1 MHDEGGPGREWIGRR
16 RAPGRFPVW
25 WLVAAV
31 AAVVILG
38 AAVAVYAA
46 TSGRRS
52 GTAALS
58 PGPSGSSTQSASR
71 SPSPGT
77 SPAPDACVASTVA
90 AMPIEA
96 QAGQLLMIGTP
107 VGDPTSIADEVRAY
121 RLGGVFLAGRG
132 SPSAAALAQTVRQLQ
147 DAALAG
153 PGIRLHIALDQ
164 EGGQV
169 QTLRGPDFPAFP
181 SAVEQGQWS
190 QPTLQA
196 RTVDWAQ
203 RLARAGITMDLAP
216 VADTVPAGTAGQNP
230 PIGAFDRQYGS
241 DPGAVAQDVGTV
253 VTAVQST
260 GVVTTLKHFPGLGR
274 VRANTDTSTGAVD
287 RTATVD
293 DPYLQPFASGIRAGS
308 AAVMISSASYPQLD
322 SSSIAAFSEPIVT
335 GLLRQR
341 LGFTG
346 VVLSDDL
353 GPAVAVQSV
362 PLGERAVR
370 FVRAGG
376 DVVLSVRSADAG
388 PMAGALVAA
397 ARASAAFAAR
407 VADAAAHVLRSK
419 VRAGLLTCH

>member
-1 MHDEGGPGREWIGRR
+1 
-16 RAPGRFPVW
+16 V
-25 WLVAAV
+25 V
-31 AAVVILG
+31 AAVVVVVLG

-52 GTAALS
+52 GTAAPASS
-58 PGPSGSSTQSASR
+58 PGRSTAPSGAASAG
-71 SPSPGT
+71 PSPAGT
-77 SPAPDACVASTVA
+77 PADCVASVVA
-90 AMPIEA
+90 GMPIEA
-96 QAGQLLMIGTP
+96 RVGQLLMIGTP
-107 VGDPTSIADEVRAY
+107 VGNPTSIADTVRTY
-121 RLGGVFLAGRG
+121 KLGGVFLAGRG
-132 SPSAAALAQTVRQLQ
+132 SPSSAALAQSTRALQ
-147 DAALAG
+147 DAASAG
-153 PGIRLHIALDQ
+153 PGVRLHIALDQ

-169 QTLRGPDFPAFP
+169 QTLRGNDFPAIP
-181 SAVEQGQWS
+181 SAVEQGRWDQA
-190 QPTLQA
+190 TLRA

-216 VADTVPAGTAGQNP
+216 VADTVPAGTADQNP

-241 DPGAVAQDVGTV
+241 APDAVAQDVGTV

-293 DPYLQPFASGIRAGS
+293 DPYLQPFASGIHAGS
-308 AAVMISSASYPQLD
+308 GAVMISSALYPQLD
-322 SSSIAAFSEPIVT
+322 PASVAAFSEPIVT
-335 GLLRQR
+335 GLLRKR

-353 GPAVAVQSV
+353 GAAVAVQSV

-388 PMAGALVAA
+388 PMATALVAA
-397 ARASAAFAAR
+397 ARGSAAFAAR

-419 VRAGLLTCH
+419 YRAGLLTCR